1 MSTCVFYIDEAGTPN
16 EHHILVKNGE
26 TPLFTLAAVAFPLG
40 EWRTRDREFLNLKR
54 HYFPDRM
61 HIKGKRDENVE
72 IKGNELTAP
81 RSVSST
87 RKHAFLKSVLSF
99 ISDHSGT
106 CFAVS
111 FFKNSVNPISA
122 RSLYTHALQIIVE
135 RFSVFIDEHQDYEN
149 GILICDSRSKGLSG
163 EQNLVVIKSHMSYI
177 FGHCKGRTCT
187 NILEAPLF
195 ADSKLCV
202 GVQFADIFA
211 SVCYTIHYQ
220 HRLSSDPDAVAKGY
234 LDYSHMARY
243 WPTVKPLIWASVRK
257 GSSPRY
263 GMRVIDHR
271 RSAQSS
277 EEQVEAES
285 DPKVLPSH

>member
-1 MSTCVFYIDEAGTPN
+1 MSTCVFYIDEAGSPN
-16 EHHILVKNGE
+16 EHHIPVRNGE
-26 TPLFTLAAVAFPLG
+26 TPLFTLAAVAFPLE
-40 EWRTRDREFLNLKR
+40 EWRTRDRDFLNLKR

-61 HIKGKRDENVE
+61 HIEGKRDENVE

-81 RSVSST
+81 RGASST
-87 RKHAFLKSVLSF
+87 RKHAFLKSALSF

-111 FFKNSVNPISA
+111 FFKNSVDPISA

-135 RFSVFIDEHQDYEN
+135 RFSAFISEHGGYQN

-177 FGHCKGRTCT
+177 FGHCKGKTCT

-202 GVQFADIFA
+202 GVQLADIFA
-211 SVCYTIHYQ
+211 SVCYTNHYQ
-220 HRLSSDPDAVAKGY
+220 HHLHSDTDRMAKGY

-243 WPTVKPLIWASVRK
+243 WPTVKSLIWVSGRK
-257 GSSPRY
+257 GNSPRY

-271 RSAQSS
+271 RSAQLRG
-277 EEQVEAES
+277 EQVGAES
-285 DPKVLPSH
+285 SHEPLPSR